1 MSMFDPYSHTR
12 LHELRQEQLARK
24 VRFRRQVNAEST
36 PELFGQQSLP
46 AIVQALTNRV
56 ARRKP
61 EGSAPLP
68 SARPALDS

>member
-24 VRFRRQVNAEST
+24 ARTRHIEGSGT
-36 PELFGQQSLP
+36 PELFGQQSI
-46 AIVQALTNRV
+46 AAVVQAMANRV
-56 ARRKP
+56 TRRKP
-61 EGSAPLP
+61 EAPAPRP